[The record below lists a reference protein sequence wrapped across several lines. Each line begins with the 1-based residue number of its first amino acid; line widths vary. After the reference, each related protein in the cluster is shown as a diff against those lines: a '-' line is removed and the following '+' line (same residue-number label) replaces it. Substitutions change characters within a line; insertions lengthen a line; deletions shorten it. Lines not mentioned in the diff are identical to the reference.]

1 MELHTLTGSTP
12 TLAVARAYAS
22 RHFDRALL
30 FLANSSAALA
40 HHSRF
45 FCATD
50 AGEVRGVAVRFEG
63 FAVPTVS
70 CAADGGDACAA
81 LVELARPPAACTVV
95 THEAQPLTAAMESLP
110 AVTDTWLDS
119 PCAPLTRPA
128 GVCQLDAAD
137 ELLAFCRKHGARY
150 VLPEML
156 ALGHAHGARD
166 AHGEL
171 VAIGLLQFAL
181 ADRNYAQL
189 GGFLTAPH
197 ARARGHATRILAAIR
212 GSLAAAGV
220 AHCGLFADAPD
231 PTLPAFY
238 AARGFHH
245 RGRFHFRELPAR
257 G

>member
-1 MELHTLTGSTP
+1 MPLHALTLGTP
-12 TLAVARAYAS
+12 AFAAARAYAS

-30 FLANSSAALA
+30 FLGDSSSALA

-45 FCATD
+45 LCATH

-70 CAADGGDACAA
+70 CAADGGDVCSA
-81 LVELARPPAACTVV
+81 LIEAARPPANCTLV
-95 THEAQPLTAAMESLP
+95 THEAQPLTAAMASLP
-110 AVTDTWLDS
+110 GVTDTWLDG
-119 PCAPLTRPA
+119 PCPPLIKPA
-128 GVCQLDAAD
+128 GVCQLDDAD
-137 ELLAFCRKHGARY
+137 ELLAFCAKHGARY

-156 ALGHAHGARD
+156 ALGHAQGARD

-181 ADRNYAQL
+181 ADRGYAQL

-197 ARARGHATRILAAIR
+197 ARGRGHATRILAAIR
-212 GSLAAAGV
+212 CSLAAAGV
-220 AHCGLFADAPD
+220 AHCGLFADASD
-231 PTLPAFY
+231 PTLPEFY

-245 RGRFHFRELPAR
+245 RGRFHFRELSAR
-257 G
+257 A